1 MQEQKIMEKLYIL
14 CGLSNEAGNA
24 LRSALA
30 EKAGELGY
38 EAVCVSRYRKEGIR
52 QYISEHPEFRIL
64 VLQEAMQ
71 SNYPYEAEELAELMD
86 DYHLN
91 IIISINKSHRANQ
104 YMKVLY
110 TAGILNALYEE
121 DATAEN
127 ILKRI
132 LYPRTRRE
140 CRSYYQITTALD
152 AMSALE
158 VVDKD
163 RMHGYLTYIEDSKT
177 EEEILKKY
185 HYAAKTLKTIENV
198 YLAQNLSQRVKNAL
212 VSDEIYNGN
221 IKLQEKKKR
230 WNFRKKV
237 PHAKSNGTPK
247 TGEQEQFFQTPVER
261 EGREKRSE
269 YAQEHEVV
277 DMIDEDISDLLG
289 FGTGEKELGFQTEL
303 YEPVKKTEPEKTAEA
318 EWNRGK
324 TSEWDSRKHHGIKRK
339 NGWNLLMKSLLLAVG
354 LLFLAATILFGFFL
368 YSEQREKETSVP
380 IVSQLAGIP
389 ADEKA
394 MTDDQ
399 AASRKKET
407 AYGGK
412 EKTDEEYK
420 EKADIAAKEPE
431 KPADTKEKE
440 QRNPEAKEQM
450 AVDMPVTAGQ
460 PVEVQAGQA
469 AVQAGEIAAATDQ
482 QSFPQ
487 EETAGIVTMEVS
499 APPVV
504 EEAGSE
510 EQPVSYQGKIFTG
523 DEVAQIARQEEG
535 KGHSLYLKTR
545 EAGEGIFSADVIA
558 GMVDGSCSYLAEN
571 GADGQISFIQL

>member
-132 LYPRTRRE
+132 LHPRTRRE
-140 CRSYYQITTALD
+140 CRGYYQITTALD

-163 RMHGYLTYIEDSKT
+163 RMQGYLTYIEDSKT

-198 YLAQNLSQRVKNAL
+198 YLAQNLSQRVKNVL

-247 TGEQEQFFQTPVER
+247 TGGQEQFFQTPVER
-261 EGREKRSE
+261 EDREKRPE

-303 YEPVKKTEPEKTAEA
+303 YEPVKKTGPEKTAEA

-339 NGWNLLMKSLLLAVG
+339 NGWNLLIKGLLLAGG
-354 LLFLAATILFGFFL
+354 LLFLAVTILFGFFL

-380 IVSQLAGIP
+380 MVSQLAGIP

-431 KPADTKEKE
+431 KPAHTKEKE

-482 QSFPQ
+482 QPFPQ
-487 EETAGIVTMEVS
+487 EKTAGIVTMEVS